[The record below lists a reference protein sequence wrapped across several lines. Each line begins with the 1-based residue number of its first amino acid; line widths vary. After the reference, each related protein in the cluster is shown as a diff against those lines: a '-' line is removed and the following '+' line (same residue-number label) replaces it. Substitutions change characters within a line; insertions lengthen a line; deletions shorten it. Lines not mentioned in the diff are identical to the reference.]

1 MANGESVFTTMR
13 KRFQTEIPALLI
25 ILAFFIFFFWPA
37 TLAGRFFVSGD
48 ALVYSYPMRMVM
60 WEMIRDGQWP
70 LWTPTLLGG
79 YPLLSMAQL
88 ALGYPLTW
96 GYAIFSGHAAEQVYV
111 LAPFLLAP
119 MFTYAYARQIGRS
132 RFASLLAGLTF
143 GFGGLMASRLATY
156 GFLPNSVMWLPLVLI
171 AIERARTKPFVSSL
185 LWMTL
190 AYAMSVL
197 TGLGQGFLYVGVIAV
212 TYATLLTFVA
222 PPSGGSLASER
233 FRLKAER
240 RTFQPLIVCLGGIGL
255 AAGLAA
261 FQILETLQAQRQSIR
276 SKLSYEMFS
285 GGGFTVAEA
294 FRSFLSP
301 FYHYLETETFV
312 VSLAAL
318 LALVAVVD
326 LFIRANRD
334 ARIWFWLVVAVAGF
348 VLMLGDNTP
357 LYSLLYRIPLLNL
370 FRAPSRHAFEWTF
383 ALAILAA
390 YGWDRIAQRIAP
402 VKTQAISLAL
412 GAVLLIALF
421 VMGYG
426 WWAATG
432 KAPIPGSPLQHTGL
446 SEQGWLLWKS
456 AFTVLALIGA
466 LWNLRIAN
474 LQWRGALLSLTI
486 AAACFVEP
494 YILMQR
500 WWFGFAKPASYF
512 TQLSAPTKF
521 LQQYKPEES
530 RVYTSLTPG
539 YTFDLPR
546 TEPHN
551 LSARRELQDASGYEP
566 LMPARYDKAFGNGG
580 NFSTANFSAPPDRQI
595 LSPNWQ
601 VLDLLNVRFLAE
613 FTAAGS
619 GFTEK
624 DGARFSAGDAGME
637 LKAGTKTV
645 LAAPSAKIN
654 TLTIVSALADS
665 TDLNDGDVVAQF
677 NFVTTDGRIVTR
689 ELQAGRD
696 SAEWAHE
703 RADVKP
709 RIHHRLAKI
718 FEAVPGGEFPIYRFQ
733 SKFDLGE
740 PLALDRVEIV
750 NASKHAV
757 LMISKTTAYNTSDT
771 GAFLLTQRLPEHWRK
786 VYDYDSVQIYE
797 NPRAL
802 PRAWIVPQARAV
814 SEDDALRTIRGE
826 NEQPFN
832 PREVALLEIGDESK
846 PDLPQTTFAQHPE
859 AKIVH
864 YEPNRLTIE
873 TKADNRGI
881 LVVSEMNYPGWE
893 ATIDDQPVTI
903 FQTNY
908 LLRGIMLPAGSH
920 RVEMRYTAPAA
931 RLGAIISALAL
942 LAIGGLALQTV
953 RQRKRSRIAADA

>member
-1 MANGESVFTTMR
+1 MNWLKTIRADLCARFT
-13 KRFQTEIPALLI
+13 I
-25 ILAFFIFFFWPA
+25 IIFFTLFFWPA

-48 ALVYSYPMRMVM
+48 ALVYSYPMRSVM
-60 WEMIRDGQWP
+60 WEMIRQGQWP
-70 LWTPTLLGG
+70 LWTPNLLSG

-96 GYAIFSGHAAEQVYV
+96 GYAIMSGHAAEQIYV
-111 LAPFLLAP
+111 LAPFFLAP
-119 MFTYAYARQIGRS
+119 IFTYVYARQIGRS
-132 RFASLLAGLTF
+132 RLASLLAGLTF
-143 GFGGLMASRLATY
+143 GFGGLMASRVATY
-156 GFLPNSVMWLPLVLI
+156 GFLPNAVMWLPLVLTVT
-171 AIERARTKPFVSSL
+171 ERARTKPFASSL

-190 AYAMSVL
+190 AYVMSVL
-197 TGLGQGFLYVGVIAV
+197 TGLGQGFLYVGAIAV
-212 TYATLLTFVA
+212 AYATMPSWAAFRV
-222 PPSGGSLASER
+222 PPSGGSLASEA
-233 FRLKAER
+233 FRLKAVLK
-240 RTFQPLIVCLGGIGL
+240 TFTPLIICLSGIIL
-255 AAGLAA
+255 AGCLAA
-261 FQILETLQAQRQSIR
+261 FQILETMQAQQQSIR

-294 FRSFLSP
+294 CRSFLLP

-312 VSLAAL
+312 VGLAAL
-318 LALVAVVD
+318 MALAAVAS
-326 LFIRANRD
+326 LFKRANRD
-334 ARIWFWLVVAVAGF
+334 ARIWFWLIVAVVGF

-357 LYSLLYRIPLLNL
+357 LYALLYRIPLLNL

-390 YGWDRIAQRIAP
+390 YGWDQVAKRIPPIE
-402 VKTQAISLAL
+402 TQVVSLAL
-412 GAVLLIALF
+412 GATLMIATLAI
-421 VMGYG
+421 GYG

-432 KAPIPGSPLQHTGL
+432 KPPIPGAALQHTGL
-446 SEQGWLLWKS
+446 SEQGWLLWKA
-456 AFTVLALIGA
+456 AFSVITLITA

-474 LQWRGALLSLTI
+474 PRWRGALLILTI
-486 AAACFVEP
+486 TAACFVEP

-521 LQQYKPEES
+521 LQQYKPEEN
-530 RVYTSLTPG
+530 RVYTSLMPG
-539 YTFDLPR
+539 YAFDLPR

-551 LSARRELQDASGYEP
+551 LSARRGLQDASGYEP
-566 LMPARYDKAFGNGG
+566 LMSARYDKAFGNGG
-580 NFSTANFSAPPDRQI
+580 NFSTANFCAPLDRQI

-613 FTAAGS
+613 FTAATS
-619 GFTEK
+619 GFVEK
-624 DGARFSAGDAGME
+624 DGARFSAGDAGIE
-637 LKAGTKTV
+637 LKAGAKTV
-645 LAAPSAKIN
+645 LAAPSAKVN

-665 TDLNDGDVVAQF
+665 TDLSDGDVVAEF
-677 NFVTTDGRIVTR
+677 HFVATDGRTVTR

-709 RIHHRLAKI
+709 VIHHRLAKV
-718 FEAVPGGEFPIYRFQ
+718 FETVPGGEFPLYRYQ
-733 SKFDLGE
+733 AKFDLGE

-750 NASKHAV
+750 NISKHAV
-757 LMISKTTAYNTSDT
+757 LMVSKATAYDSAGT
-771 GAFLLTQRLPEHWRK
+771 GAFLLTQRLAEHWRK

-814 SEDDALRTIRGE
+814 SEDEALRAIRGE
-826 NEQPFN
+826 SAQSFSPH
-832 PREVALLEIGDESK
+832 EVALLEVGSESR

-859 AKIVH
+859 ANIVR

-873 TKADNRGI
+873 TNTDQRGV

-893 ATIDDQPVTI
+893 ATVDSQPVTI
-903 FQTNY
+903 FHANY
-908 LLRGIMLPAGSH
+908 LLRGIVLPAGSH
-920 RVEMRYTAPAA
+920 RVEMRYAAPAA

-942 LAIGGLALQTV
+942 VAIGVLVLQTI
-953 RQRKRSRIAADA
+953 RQRNWQRINTGE

>member
-1 MANGESVFTTMR
+1 MR

-96 GYAIFSGHAAEQVYV
+96 GYAILSGHAAEQVYV

-143 GFGGLMASRLATY
+143 GFGGLMASRVATY

-171 AIERARTKPFVSSL
+171 AIERARRKPFGSSL

-197 TGLGQGFLYVGVIAV
+197 TGLGQGFLYVGIIAV
-212 TYATLLTFVA
+212 AYATLLTFVV

-261 FQILETLQAQRQSIR
+261 FQILETMQAQRQSIR

-285 GGGFTVAEA
+285 GGGFAVAEA

-312 VSLAAL
+312 CSLAAL

-326 LFIRANRD
+326 LFIRANRE

-348 VLMLGDNTP
+348 VLMLGDTTP
-357 LYSLLYRIPLLNL
+357 LYRLLYRIPLLNL

-390 YGWDRIAQRIAP
+390 YGWDQIAQRIAP

-412 GAVLLIALF
+412 GAALLVALF

-426 WWAATG
+426 WWVATG
-432 KAPIPGSPLQHTGL
+432 KPPIPGSPLQHTGL
-446 SEQGWLLWKS
+446 SEQGWLLWKL
-456 AFTVLALIGA
+456 AFTLVALTGA
-466 LWNLRIAN
+466 MWNLRIAN
-474 LQWRGALLSLTI
+474 PRWRGALLGLTI

-521 LQQYKPEES
+521 LQQYKPEEN

-551 LSARRELQDASGYEP
+551 LSARRGLQDASGYEP

-580 NFSTANFSAPPDRQI
+580 NFSTANFSAPLDRQI
-595 LSPNWQ
+595 LSPDWQ

-619 GFTEK
+619 GFSEK
-624 DGARFSAGDAGME
+624 DGARFSSGDAGIE
-637 LKAGTKTV
+637 LKAGAKTV

-709 RIHHRLAKI
+709 MIHHRLAKV
-718 FEAVPGGEFPIYRFQ
+718 FETVPGGEFPIYRFQ

-750 NASKHAV
+750 NISKHAV
-757 LMISKTTAYNTSDT
+757 LMISKTTAYSASDT

-802 PRAWIVPQARAV
+802 PRAWIVPQAKAV
-814 SEDDALRTIRGE
+814 SEDEALRAIRGE
-826 NEQPFN
+826 NAQPFN

-920 RVEMRYTAPAA
+920 RVEMRYTAPGA

-953 RQRKRSRIAADA
+953 RQRKRSRIATEA